1 MPRVDADATRPEGPC
16 RQPGWYRHEVRAVVD
31 SVVER
36 LWPGRSARVE
46 PLPGGITN
54 ANFLVD
60 LGDDKVVVRVPGRGR
75 DLLGI
80 DPVAELAAST
90 IAATIGVAPEVV
102 AYDQESGCLVS
113 RFVEARPITLDE
125 MARPPMLALV
135 VDAVRRVHAA
145 GVLDTTFDY
154 FAVIDRYHDHAAERG
169 VREPFDFDSAC
180 AVMRRIAGA
189 RPFRPTV
196 LGHNDL
202 LNANF
207 LFDGSVRIL
216 DWEYAGM
223 TDPFFD
229 LANLSANHRFD
240 DDADAALLQYYFG
253 VCDDGLVAT
262 LALFK
267 LVSELR
273 EAMWGVL
280 QLAVSDLDVD
290 FAAYATERGER
301 FAHLLAPMDLPA
313 LLKLAAGAGDRP

>member
-1 MPRVDADATRPEGPC
+1 M
-16 RQPGWYRHEVRAVVD
+16 HAVVD
-31 SVVER
+31 RVVQG
-36 LWPGRSARVE
+36 LWPGRAARVE

-60 LGDDKVVVRVPGRGR
+60 LGDDKVVVRVPGHGR

-113 RFVEARPITLDE
+113 RFVEARPIPPAE
-125 MARPPMLALV
+125 MARPPMLGLV
-135 VDAVRRVHAA
+135 VDTVRRVHHA

-154 FAVIDRYHDHAAERG
+154 FAVIDRYHDHAAHRG
-169 VREPFDFDSAC
+169 VRAPFDFEAAR
-180 AVMRRIAGA
+180 AVMGSVAGA

-207 LFDGSVRIL
+207 LFDGAVRIL

-229 LANLSANHRFD
+229 LANLSANHHFD
-240 DDADAALLQYYFG
+240 DEADAALLRHYFG
-253 VCDDGLVAT
+253 GCDDGLVAT

-280 QLAVSDLDVD
+280 QLAVSDLTVD

-301 FAHLLAPMDLPA
+301 FAHLLDAMDLPT
-313 LLKLAAGAGDRP
+313 LLDLAAGAAA

>member
-1 MPRVDADATRPEGPC
+1 VHD
-16 RQPGWYRHEVRAVVD
+16 
-31 SVVER
+31 VVER
-36 LWPGRSARVE
+36 VVERRWPGRPVRVE

-60 LGDDKVVVRVPGRGR
+60 LGDEQVVVRVPGRGR

-80 DPVAELAAST
+80 DPAAEMAAST
-90 IAATIGVAPEVV
+90 LAAAIGIAPEIVGR
-102 AYDQESGCLVS
+102 DEELGCLVT
-113 RFVEARPITLDE
+113 RFLPARPIPPDE
-125 MARPPMLALV
+125 MARSPMLGLV
-135 VDAVRRVHAA
+135 AATVRRVHTA
-145 GVLDTTFDY
+145 GTIDATFDF
-154 FAVIDRYHDHAAERG
+154 FAVIERYHELAAARG
-169 VREPFDFDSAC
+169 VREPFDFGSAR
-180 AVMRRIAGA
+180 AVLGGIARA

-229 LANLSANHRFD
+229 LANLSANHGF
-240 DDADAALLQYYFG
+240 DADTDAELLRHYFG
-253 VCDDGLVAT
+253 AAPESLVAT

-290 FAAYATERGER
+290 FAAYAAARGEH
-301 FAHLLAPMDLPA
+301 FEALLEPMDLAELLA
-313 LLKLAAGAGDRP
+313 LATAAGTGGGA

>member
-1 MPRVDADATRPEGPC
+1 V
-16 RQPGWYRHEVRAVVD
+16 HAVVED
-31 SVVER
+31 VVER
-36 LWPGRSARVE
+36 LWPRRPARIE

-60 LGDDKVVVRVPGRGR
+60 LGDERVVVRVPGKGR

-102 AYDQESGCLVS
+102 AYDRESGCLVS
-113 RFVEARPITLDE
+113 RFLEGRALSPAE
-125 MARPPMLALV
+125 MARPPMLGLV
-135 VDAVRRVHAA
+135 VDALRRVHDA
-145 GVLDTTFDY
+145 GPLDTTFDY
-154 FAVIDRYHDHAAERG
+154 FAVIDRYHDLAARRG
-169 VREPFDFDSAC
+169 VKAPFDDDGARS
-180 AVMRRIAGA
+180 VMGRIAAA

-207 LFDGSVRIL
+207 IFDGAVRIL

-240 DDADAALLQYYFG
+240 DDADGALVQRYFG
-253 VCDDGLVAT
+253 AADDGLLAT

-290 FAAYATERGER
+290 FAAYAAERGEH
-301 FAHLLAPMDLPA
+301 FAHLLGSMDLPA
-313 LLKLAAGAGDRP
+313 LLDLAAATGP